1 MRKPIAALGVVL
13 VLLLAVIG
21 LTIAGILPLGTSL
34 ETTTET
40 FDWTDRDLIDRGLY
54 VPDWSFSMVGNDT
67 LTMQELRNKVTVLD
81 FMAISC
87 PACETQNG
95 YTKSLYQEF
104 GDTMNLLS
112 LSVNMNETL
121 ADLEAYNLLSLTV
134 NMNETL
140 AELEAYASDQSLAWP
155 FGIDTNA
162 EASFWCGMMVIPMI
176 VIVDSDGL
184 LRWIHDGVWEFS
196 GTSGMNATVH
206 QIMS

>member
-40 FDWTDRDLIDRGLY
+40 FDWTDRDLIDRGLH

-121 ADLEAYNLLSLTV
+121 ADLEAY
-134 NMNETL
+134 
-140 AELEAYASDQSLAWP
+140 ASDQSLAWP
-155 FGIDTNA
+155 FGIDINA
-162 EASFWCGMMVIPMI
+162 EASIWCGMYAIPMI

>member
-1 MRKPIAALGVVL
+1 MNLRRPIAALGVVL
-13 VLLLAVIG
+13 VLVLAVIG
-21 LTIAGILPLGTSL
+21 LMLAGILPLGTSL

-67 LTMQELRNKVTVLD
+67 LTMHELRNKVTVLD

-104 GDTMNLLS
+104 GNA
-112 LSVNMNETL
+112 V
-121 ADLEAYNLLSLTV
+121 NLLSLTV

-162 EASFWCGMMVIPMI
+162 EASIWCGMMVIPMI

-196 GTSGMNATVH
+196 GPSGMNATVH

>member
-1 MRKPIAALGVVL
+1 MNVRKPIAALGVVL
-13 VLLLAVIG
+13 VLVLAVIG
-21 LTIAGILPLGTSL
+21 LTLAGILPLGLGL

-40 FDWTDRDLIDRGLY
+40 YDWTDRDLIDRGLY

-67 LTMQELRNKVTVLD
+67 LTMHELRNKVTVLD

-104 GDTMNLLS
+104 GDT
-112 LSVNMNETL
+112 VNI
-121 ADLEAYNLLSLTV
+121 LSLTV

-155 FGIDTNA
+155 FGSDING
-162 EASFWCGMMVIPMI
+162 EASIWCGMGVIPMI

-184 LRWIHDGVWEFS
+184 LRWIHDGVWLFS
-196 GTSGMNATVH
+196 GPSGMNATVY